1 MRIKAVFRSVSNF
14 LAAGAALALL
24 ALLIATIYFTWLDM
38 QWTAFFAGLL
48 AAAVLSIV
56 SRVSHAEWVLVR
68 RTAQL
73 AHANSKLTAESVLR
87 KRAEDQLA
95 ATRANV
101 RHLDESLPA
110 GVAFVDKEG
119 VVRYHNRAFRLAQGL
134 TADRIDGRTLAEV
147 VGAPAWA
154 RLGEPV
160 TGALALGKPT
170 TVVRAA
176 GEAGAD
182 CACAI
187 HVLPFEGASAV
198 VEGAYLLQVDSASA
212 AALPK
217 EAEPAQ
223 PVAGRAIYANT
234 LNETIMNWDHAATR
248 LRQALERDEFCL
260 YGQRIKALGPNAA
273 PRHLIELL
281 VRLREEEDQL
291 IPPGTFLPLV
301 EEHGL
306 MPELD
311 RWVVRHLLDWARRV
325 PSRLETVY
333 SINVAPATI
342 ADGAFPDY
350 VRDQLATRG
359 LLGNLLCFEV
369 PEPEAATG
377 IAPMRGF
384 VERVREAGC
393 LTALCGFG
401 RTLESFDQV
410 ASLPVDFLK
419 VDAGIVLR
427 LAASPVDQ
435 AKLKAIV
442 RIARE
447 TRRRTIAECVEDQE
461 TIGRLRRLGVDYA
474 QGFGVGRP
482 EPLDAAAPARSEHV
496 LAAVD

>member
-1 MRIKAVFRSVSNF
+1 MRFRAAFRSVSN
-14 LAAGAALALL
+14 LIAAAAALAML
-24 ALLIATIYFTWLDM
+24 ALLLATIYFTWFEV
-38 QWTAFFAGLL
+38 QWTAFFAGIL

-56 SRVSHAEWVLVR
+56 SRVSHSEWLLAR
-68 RTAQL
+68 RSAQVSQL
-73 AHANSKLTAESVLR
+73 RSKLNAEQVLR
-87 KRAEDQLA
+87 KRSDDQLA
-95 ATRANV
+95 AVRANV
-101 RHLDESLPA
+101 QHLDESLPA
-110 GVAFVDKEG
+110 GVAFIDPEG
-119 VVRYHNRAFRLAQGL
+119 IVRYHNRAFRFSHGLA
-134 TADRIDGRTLAEV
+134 ADRIDGRPLSEV
-147 VGAPAWA
+147 AGAAAWG

-160 TGALALGKPT
+160 TGALALGKPSL
-170 TVVRAA
+170 VVRAA

-182 CACAI
+182 CACAV
-187 HVLPFEGASAV
+187 HVLPIESATGGMA
-198 VEGAYLLQVDSASA
+198 GAYLLQVDSPA
-212 AALPK
+212 AAELPRVP
-217 EAEPAQ
+217 EPPPPQ
-223 PVAGRAIYANT
+223 GRTIYANT

-260 YGQRIKALGPNAA
+260 YGQRIKALEPTAV
-273 PRHLIELL
+273 PRHMLELL

-311 RWVVRHLLDWARRV
+311 RWVVRHLLDWAKRS

-342 ADGAFPDY
+342 ADGTFPDY
-350 VRDQLATRG
+350 VRDQLASRG
-359 LLGNLLCFEV
+359 LLGSLLCFEV
-369 PEPEAATG
+369 PEPEATTG
-377 IAPMRGF
+377 LVPIRGF
-384 VERVREAGC
+384 VERVRAAGC
-393 LTALCGFG
+393 LSALCGFG

-410 ASLPVDFLK
+410 AALPVDFLK

-427 LAASPVDQ
+427 LATSPVDQ

-447 TRRRTIAECVEDQE
+447 TRRRTVAECVEDQE
-461 TIGRLRRLGVDYA
+461 TISRLRRLGVDYA

-482 EPLDAAAPARSEHV
+482 EPLEAEAPAGSEHV